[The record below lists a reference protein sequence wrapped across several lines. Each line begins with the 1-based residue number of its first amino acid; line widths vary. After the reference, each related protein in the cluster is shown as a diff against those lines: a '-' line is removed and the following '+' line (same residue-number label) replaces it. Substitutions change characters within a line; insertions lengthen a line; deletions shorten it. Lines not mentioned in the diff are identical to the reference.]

1 MKRKYLN
8 WLFAVCI
15 FAVLVCVAGPQPVS
29 AISGDIIISLDG
41 TDVAMAV
48 QPRYKNGTIMVP
60 VKALTNAL
68 GGVSTDTVV
77 TRYSYPCAALNERG
91 IVFATAAD
99 SYFVLPLAPKDLPF
113 QSLDGMSFSALTELM
128 TNMIFSG
135 KIEIYNLDFHYEN
148 VPGDIYLPLDTYA
161 EMFRLN
167 YTIDGEQVDFKRNYV
182 EYVKPAFGFSEKQ
195 ELTFGVDLPSKTYDG
210 KQYFWDDNTLNIYCN
225 GQTFT
230 GRRPELHYT
239 YWDVGRSNGERSSR
253 PPIQAG
259 MYHLII
265 TVDSNDA
272 EYTGTGEFPFYIT
285 EIEVVL
291 AAKDTTI
298 TAGDTLPYLPFD
310 LRKLI
315 DNSLVT
321 NALVEEPYLTVR
333 GGVDKLSTAGV
344 YDIIISGGKAADNY
358 TIVDR
363 VGAKLIVNEADSPAY
378 PPTDLPAEKHEAY
391 INGYEDG
398 TFHPEAPLT
407 RGACAVMLYKISEVP
422 SGTGVA
428 FSDVPKGAWYYKAV
442 QNLAAAGVIQG
453 YTDRTFQPNNYITRA
468 EFVSMTL
475 RLFKTETEDTGKRF
489 WDVPDS
495 FWGAEAI
502 QAAANLGIISGY
514 ADGTFRPGQSITRAE
529 AVSILNRI
537 TGRDT
542 CGAIAYKTY
551 FPDVSSKYWA
561 YDAILRAANNHNH
574 G

>member
-1 MKRKYLN
+1 MKCKYLN
-8 WLFAVCI
+8 WLLAVCI
-15 FAVLVCVAGPQPVS
+15 FTALVCVAGPQPVS
-29 AISGDIIISLDG
+29 ATSGDIIISLNG
-41 TDVAMAV
+41 TDVVMAV
-48 QPRYKNGTIMVP
+48 QPRYNNGTIMVP
-60 VKALTNAL
+60 MKALTNAL

-77 TRYSYPCAALNERG
+77 TLYSYPCAALNERG

-99 SYFVLPLAPKDLPF
+99 SYFVLPLAPEDIPF

-128 TNMIFSG
+128 VNMIYNG
-135 KIEIYNLDFHYEN
+135 QIEIHSIDFPYEN
-148 VPGDIYLPLDTYA
+148 VPGDIYLPLDIYA
-161 EMFRLN
+161 KMFRLN
-167 YTIDGEQVDFKRNYV
+167 YTMDGEQVDFKRNYV
-182 EYVKPAFGFSEKQ
+182 EYIDPAFGSSEKR
-195 ELTFGVDLPSKTYDG
+195 ELTFGVALPSKTYDG
-210 KQYFWDDNTLNIYCN
+210 KQYFWDDDTLNIYCN
-225 GQTFT
+225 GQIFT

-253 PPIQAG
+253 PPTQAG

-272 EYTGTGEFPFYIT
+272 EYTGTGEFAFYIA
-285 EIEVVL
+285 EVEVVL
-291 AAKDTTI
+291 AAKDITI
-298 TAGDTLPYLPFD
+298 TVGDTLPYLPFEV
-310 LRKLI
+310 RKLN

-321 NALVEEPYLTVR
+321 NALTEEPYLTVR

-344 YDIIISGGKAADNY
+344 YDIIISGGKATDNY

-363 VGAKLIVNEADSPAY
+363 IGAKLIVNEA
-378 PPTDLPAEKHEAY
+378 DLPAEKHEAY

-422 SGTGVA
+422 GGTGAV
-428 FSDVPKGAWYYKAV
+428 FSDVPKGAWYYNAV
-442 QNLAAAGVIQG
+442 QNLAVAGVIQG

-475 RLFKTETEDTGKRF
+475 RLFKTETEDVGKRF
-489 WDVPDS
+489 GDVPDS

-542 CGAIAYKTY
+542 CRAIAYKTY

-574 G
+574 E